1 MSRGVSHF
9 LRRPLVVNALSLYAV
24 QGLNYLV
31 PLLLV
36 PYLLRV
42 LGPQTYGTIVLAQAV
57 MGYAVTATDYGFNLT
72 AARDIS
78 VVRDDDVAVARI
90 YWTTMAAKAVLLLA
104 AFAVI
109 AALVGLTPKLRQ
121 FWAVIACCGV
131 LALGNVAFPQWYL
144 QGLERLRE
152 TAAIQALARVV
163 TAVAV
168 VTLVHSPADLLLAAV
183 ILSAHQLAGVGAA
196 LCLGQSIAPAHF
208 FKPTA
213 AEIRRALISGW
224 HMFIGSA
231 SVTLYGYTN
240 IFVLGILCGESAVA
254 IYNVAFKIVYALQ
267 SLVSPVIQAVYPR
280 ASKLFSSSADQ
291 GWTLVIGVAR
301 LLMPA
306 IAVASVI
313 LAVWAPSV
321 VTLVG
326 GRAYLEAVPVL
337 RILCAIPVCLT
348 ASSLLAQ
355 CVMVNLGLTRPLVRI
370 YVGVGLLNI
379 AILPGLAWYYA
390 ARGAALSLVLAE
402 LLGPLLMMRTLDI
415 ERGYQ
420 QRKLRARPGA
430 RGTLP

>member
-1 MSRGVSHF
+1 MSRGVAQF
-9 LRRPLVVNALSLYAV
+9 LRRPLVGNALSLYAV

-36 PYLLRV
+36 PYLLRT
-42 LGPQTYGTIVLAQAV
+42 LGPQSYGTIILAQAV
-57 MGYAVTATDYGFNLT
+57 MGYAVTATDYGFTLT

-78 VVRDDDVAVARI
+78 VVRDDAVMVAKI

-104 AFAVI
+104 SFVVI
-109 AALVGLTPKLRQ
+109 AVVVALTPRLRD

-131 LALGNVAFPQWYL
+131 LALGNIAFPQWYF

-152 TAAIQALARVV
+152 TALIQALAKIVS
-163 TAVAV
+163 AVAV
-168 VTLVHSPADLLLAAV
+168 ITLIHSPADLLLAAF

-196 LCLGQSIAPAHF
+196 LCLGQNIAPKRF
-208 FKPTA
+208 YMPTA
-213 AEIRRALISGW
+213 AEIRRALVSGW

-240 IFVLGILCGESAVA
+240 VFVLGIFCGESAVA

-280 ASKLFSSSADQ
+280 ASKLFSLSADQ
-291 GWTLVIGVAR
+291 GWPLVVRVAR

-306 IAVASVI
+306 IAVASVV
-313 LAVWAPSV
+313 LAVWAPTV
-321 VTLVG
+321 VAVVG

-337 RILCAIPVCLT
+337 RILCALPICLT

-355 CVMVNLGLTRPLVRI
+355 CVMVNQGLTRPLVRI
-370 YVGVGLLNI
+370 YIGVGLLNL
-379 AILPGLAWYYA
+379 AILPGLVWYYA

-402 LLGPLLMMRTLDI
+402 LLGPLLMMRSLDI
-415 ERGYQ
+415 GRHQ
-420 QRKLRARPGA
+420 LRKQR
-430 RGTLP
+430 LPLL